1 MGEVTVGLLHPGE
14 MGAAVGQCLT
24 DAGHQVLWVPE
35 GRGPASAAR
44 AEAAGL
50 TGVGGGLAELVR
62 RAEVIMSVCPPHAA
76 LDVARQVAGAG
87 FGGLYVDANAISPAT
102 AREVAGIV
110 AGSGASYVDGGI
122 IGTPPVTPGFI
133 RLYLSGPRAGEVRAL
148 FDGSPVGARV
158 VDRAIEAGAEGT
170 GAEAGAEGTGAEAG
184 AGGTGVVGSASA
196 VKMAYAS
203 WTKGSA
209 ALLLTARALA
219 RAEGVEETLLTE
231 WAISQPGLDDR
242 SARAAGSA
250 AAKGWRWIAEMEE
263 IAATMAAAGL
273 PGGFHQ
279 AAAEIYGRFSP
290 ADRAGL
296 EAGLDALVR
305 NSPDRSD

>member
-1 MGEVTVGLLHPGE
+1 MGDTTIGLLHPGE
-14 MGAAVGQCLT
+14 MGAAVGQCLAS
-24 DAGHQVLWVPE
+24 AGHRVLWVPE
-35 GRGPASAAR
+35 GRSAATSAR

-50 TGVGGGLAELVR
+50 VACGLADLVR
-62 RAEVIMSVCPPHAA
+62 SADVIMSVSPPHAA
-76 LDVARQVAGAG
+76 LDIARQVAG
-87 FGGLYVDANAISPAT
+87 FGGIYLDANAISPAT

-110 AGSGASYVDGGI
+110 EADGASYVDGGI

-133 RLYLSGPRAGEVRAL
+133 RLYLSGPRAGKIRDL
-148 FDGSPVGARV
+148 FDGSPVDARV
-158 VDRAIEAGAEGT
+158 VDRGTGSGAGAVG
-170 GAEAGAEGTGAEAG
+170 AGAVGAG
-184 AGGTGVVGSASA
+184 AVGAGAVGAVEVVGAASA

-209 ALLLTARALA
+209 ALLLAARALA
-219 RAEGVEETLLTE
+219 RAEGVEETLLAE
-231 WAISQPGLDDR
+231 WAISQPGLADR

-273 PGGFHQ
+273 PEGFHQ
-279 AAAEIYGRFSP
+279 AAAEIYRRFTP
-290 ADRAGL
+290 ADSAGM
-296 EAGLDALVR
+296 EAGLDAVVR